1 MFKKNDAHLQPLLI
15 SHVNDLPEKHRLRL
29 EQSWAGTFYRE
40 FFCRINEEAFAVLY
54 AEVASR
60 PNIPVNVLVGLET
73 LKSGFGWSDEELYD
87 HFLYDLQVRYALGY
101 HQFGAGDFE
110 LRSLYNF
117 RQRLS
122 QYNQEHGVNLLE
134 QAFEELTDQ
143 QIQTLEVR
151 TGQQR
156 MDSTQV
162 ASNILDASRLQLLV
176 EALQRLQRILNP
188 VDQERLVEVFA
199 PYLKGRSGQY
209 VYRVKGKQASQAH
222 LQAVGQAMHTLIQ
235 ELQAEYANQP
245 VFQMFVRFF
254 GENYHLNDQTVQP
267 KDNEEIGS
275 ACLQSP
281 DDLEATY
288 RQKGGQ
294 GYKGYVANLT
304 ETCDP
309 DNQLQLITK
318 VQVAPNKTEDAALLI
333 DALPNLVARTDLTD
347 LYSDGAFGS
356 PEADVVLQKE
366 RVTLVQSRLR
376 GNPPDPERFNLA
388 DFNIRHAEDGY
399 PIELTCPFGQ
409 TVPVELA
416 GKNGYRARFA
426 PQTCQ
431 VCPFHLNGR
440 CRATPRKR
448 TPQLQLNFTLQQVN
462 WAKRR
467 RRHLQAKAEKDN
479 RRAAVEASVR
489 ALKHPFRHSKLPV
502 RGCFRMACMLLA
514 AASMVNVRR
523 ICKYQ
528 QEKLKN
534 EKSGLQEIE
543 NDHRSAQADFFLS
556 FFRKRLNAFWRSLSV
571 LESCFSF

>member
-1 MFKKNDAHLQPLLI
+1 
-15 SHVNDLPEKHRLRL
+15 
-29 EQSWAGTFYRE
+29 
-40 FFCRINEEAFAVLY
+40 
-54 AEVASR
+54 
-60 PNIPVNVLVGLET
+60 VNVLVGLET

-101 HQFGAGDFE
+101 HQFGEGDFE

-117 RQRLS
+117 RRRLS

-134 QAFEELTDQ
+134 QAVEDITDQ
-143 QIQTLEVR
+143 QIQILEVR

-176 EALQRLQRILNP
+176 EALQRLHRILNQA
-188 VDQERLVEVFA
+188 DQERLVEVFA
-199 PYLKGRSGQY
+199 PYLKGRAGQY
-209 VYRVKGKQASQAH
+209 VYRVKGKQAYQAH

-275 ACLQSP
+275 DCLQSP

-309 DNQLQLITK
+309 NNPLQLITK
-318 VQVAPNKTEDAALLI
+318 VQVAPNKTEDADLLI
-333 DALPNLVARTDLTD
+333 DALPNLVARTELSD

-388 DFNIRHAEDGY
+388 DFDIRHDEDGY
-399 PIELTCPFGQ
+399 PIEMTCPFGQ

-416 GKNGYRARFA
+416 GKNGYRARFD

-431 VCPFHLNGR
+431 ACPFHLNGR

-489 ALKHPFRHSKLPV
+489 SLKHPFGRSKLPV

-528 QEKLKN
+528 QEKLEN

-543 NDHRSAQADFFLS
+543 NSHHSAKADIFLS
-556 FFRKRLNAFWRSLSV
+556 FFQKRLSAFWRSWSV
-571 LESCFSF
+571 PESCFSF

>member
-1 MFKKNDAHLQPLLI
+1 MFKKNDAHLQSLLI
-15 SHVNDLPEKHRLRL
+15 SNVNDLPEKHRLRL

-117 RQRLS
+117 RRRLS

-134 QAFEELTDQ
+134 QAVEAITDQ
-143 QIQTLEVR
+143 QIQTLAVR

-162 ASNILDASRLQLLV
+162 ASNILAASRLQLLV
-176 EALQRLQRILNP
+176 EALQRLHRILNQA
-188 VDQERLVEVFA
+188 DQERLVEVFA
-199 PYLKGRSGQY
+199 PYLKGRAGQY
-209 VYRVKGKQASQAH
+209 VYRVKGQPAYQAH

-235 ELQAEYANQP
+235 ELQAKYANQP
-245 VFQMFVRFF
+245 VFQMLVRFF

-309 DNQLQLITK
+309 DNPLQLITK

-333 DALPNLVARTDLTD
+333 AALPNLVARTDLSD

-388 DFNIRHAEDGY
+388 DFDIRHDEAGY
-399 PIELTCPFGQ
+399 PLAMTCPFGQ

-416 GKNGYRARFA
+416 GKKGYRARFA

-431 VCPFHLNGR
+431 ACPFHLNGR

-489 ALKHPFRHSKLPV
+489 SLKHPFGRSKLPV

-528 QEKLKN
+528 QEKLEN
-534 EKSGLQEIE
+534 EKSGLPEIE
-543 NDHRSAQADFFLS
+543 NSHHAAQTDIFLS
-556 FFRKRLNAFWRSLSV
+556 FFQKWLSAIWRSLSV
-571 LESCFSF
+571 PESCFSF